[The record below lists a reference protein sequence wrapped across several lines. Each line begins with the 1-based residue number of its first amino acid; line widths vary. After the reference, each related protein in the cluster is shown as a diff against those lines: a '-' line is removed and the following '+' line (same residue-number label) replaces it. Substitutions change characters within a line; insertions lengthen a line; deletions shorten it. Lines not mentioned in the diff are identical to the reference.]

1 MFLGT
6 HQIVLFWV
14 IFNPVVQQLLQE
26 ATQEYSLFMVLPW
39 RREGKLISIC
49 FRIIMW
55 MESFFGYSFLLVN
68 VGVRYQPQN
77 LWYCAHRCRIP
88 PSKPSLPCTLHP
100 FHPVS
105 EWILPLEWLL
115 PTLLPRAYSF
125 ILALCA
131 SQPCPSSGSA
141 CALFSCLRM
150 TLFGL
155 GVGLQNYHCPFLRP
169 LYADTICR
177 WYHFNGRK
185 WRGTKEPLEGER
197 GEKAGSELKT

>member
-1 MFLGT
+1 VFLLLSFWRVESVLLPVFLGT

-14 IFNPVVQQLLQE
+14 IFNPVVQQLLRE

-39 RREGKLISIC
+39 RREWKLISIC

-55 MESFFGYSFLLVN
+55 MESFFGHSFLIVN
-68 VGVRYQPQN
+68 VGVRYQPQS

-88 PSKPSLPCTLHP
+88 PSEPSLPCTLHP

-125 ILALCA
+125 ILALCV
-131 SQPCPSSGSA
+131 SQPCSSSGSA
-141 CALFSCLRM
+141 CAFVFLS
-150 TLFGL
+150 
-155 GVGLQNYHCPFLRP
+155 QNDP
-169 LYADTICR
+169 LWPRHWASELLLPILKAIICR
-177 WYHFNGRK
+177 YNMQMI
-185 WRGTKEPLEGER
+185 PL
-197 GEKAGSELKT
+197 